1 MNPKNPFKWRHYSP
15 EIILL
20 CVRWYLRYCLSYRNL
35 EEMMNERGLKVD
47 HTTIY
52 RWVQLYGSELKK
64 KLKAFVK
71 RPNDSWGVDETYIKI
86 KGVWHY
92 LYRAID
98 SNGETIDF
106 YLSEKRDE
114 AAALTIFKKLSKV
127 GIPRVINVDKQT
139 SYPPA
144 FASMQ
149 KGGFFNKAELRQVK
163 YLNNCLEQDH
173 RPVKRQYR
181 FSMGYHNLE
190 SAKNTIDGI
199 ESMHMIFKGQIR
211 TLSDVNAC
219 SVKIF
224 IEELFEVSDLA
235 A

>member
-1 MNPKNPFKWRHYSP
+1 VNPKNPFKWRHYSS

-35 EEMMNERGLKVD
+35 EEMMNERGLEID

-64 KLKAFVK
+64 KIRSFIKH
-71 RPNDSWGVDETYIKI
+71 PNDSWRVDETYIKI
-86 KGVWHY
+86 KGKWHY

-98 SNGETIDF
+98 SNGKTIDF

-114 AAALTIFKKLSKV
+114 AAALKIFKKLAKA
-127 GIPRVINVDKQT
+127 GDPRMINVDKHA

-144 FASMQ
+144 FSTMQ
-149 KGGFFNKAELRQVK
+149 KEGFFKETTLRKVK
-163 YLNNCLEQDH
+163 YLNNRLEQDH
-173 RPVKRQYR
+173 RPVKRQYH
-181 FSMGYHNLE
+181 FSMGYHSLE
-190 SAKNTIDGI
+190 TARNTIDGI
-199 ESMHMIFKGQIR
+199 ESMHMIFKGQVR
-211 TLSDVNAC
+211 TILDVNVYD
-219 SVKIF
+219 VKIF
-224 IEELFEVSDLA
+224 IEGLFEASDLA